1 MTSLKRRKRRQVMA
15 AKRKSGIVITERLNV
30 RAKAGLDGNVTDII
44 KRGDLVEIISK
55 VKDKQGSEWYHIPD
69 GYVMSKWIEVK
80 G

>member
-1 MTSLKRRKRRQVMA
+1 MA
-15 AKRKSGIVITERLNV
+15 AKRKRGTVITERLNV
-30 RAKAGLDGNVTDII
+30 RDAAGLDRKVTDII

-69 GYVMSKWIEVK
+69 GYVMAKWIEVK

>member
-1 MTSLKRRKRRQVMA
+1 MA

-55 VKDKQGSEWYHIPD
+55 VKDKQGSEW
-69 GYVMSKWIEVK
+69 
-80 G
+80 